1 MQPTNLGSID
11 GHIAASEPPETA
23 DHSRPPSPSPAA
35 EPGKQVPAS
44 LSALRTIN
52 RTHSIM
58 AAGHAAPRR
67 TRSAQ
72 SVRIS
77 GAPRSVRADATAPA
91 SSDIELSTLHID
103 AREVQTMVKEL
114 EHVNRQLA
122 TSRLKATDLH
132 HRFRTELARSHPT
145 GLTEENAAKI
155 DSLQNFIMNATAV
168 NASFTGLIDALRAA
182 SSVASTEAGS
192 PAPARSR
199 AVQRVVALT
208 EMAAALLAKNVA
220 WYFPPAIIRTGD
232 VSFNDAGSM
241 AKLVVLR
248 STLAILAAA
257 VSEYPLATDGQ
268 RRYTDAGG
276 QLNQLQGFAQALD
289 QVLALVVLLITNKIT
304 GQEMPPMYQL
314 AGYGLTAAGGTVQ
327 TGALNGLILRVL
339 QPVTDALSSG
349 SAQLVD
355 DTFVPV
361 DAYSLAANSADAA
374 AEATQGVGRPLSDVE
389 HGLAGSQ
396 LNAWLDAVP
405 ATELDAMKSDLQSA
419 LESVAKWRTVIFEHA
434 CEAAPGSRTGTPS
447 NDYEAHTERLR
458 RDIGT
463 ITTAFG
469 AFVRALPEDD
479 ERRVQ
484 IAQAL
489 AEAAHAERT
498 IADLAGNATPR
509 RTAFFASMA
518 LLSTIG
524 SVLGAI
530 GPSVHNAW
538 LSDIKHRAAIFGVT
552 SSVLQAFANLGQFLG
567 GAKPGDGRLV
577 RFLKIGLENDHN
589 PYRAWA
595 KNWLRSVR
603 FLLGE
608 FPLLQLST
616 TFSEMANKEAGASPA
631 ASTQSTPSAY
641 TIRNVQETMRAV
653 FSLAFTAF
661 ALGEKVN
668 WYHYL
673 GLCITALG
681 AVVPTTIER
690 ARAER

>member
-1 MQPTNLGSID
+1 
-11 GHIAASEPPETA
+11 
-23 DHSRPPSPSPAA
+23 
-35 EPGKQVPAS
+35 
-44 LSALRTIN
+44 
-52 RTHSIM
+52 
-58 AAGHAAPRR
+58 
-67 TRSAQ
+67 
-72 SVRIS
+72 
-77 GAPRSVRADATAPA
+77 
-91 SSDIELSTLHID
+91 
-103 AREVQTMVKEL
+103 MVKEL

-132 HRFRTELARSHPT
+132 HRFRTELARSSPT
-145 GLTEENAAKI
+145 GLTEENAGKI
-155 DSLQNFIMNATAV
+155 DSLQNFIVNATAV
-168 NASFTGLIDALRAA
+168 NASLTGLIDDLRAA

-220 WYFPPAIIRTGD
+220 WYVPPAIIRTGD
-232 VSFNDAGSM
+232 VSFNDVGSM
-241 AKLVVLR
+241 ARLVVLR

-289 QVLALVVLLITNKIT
+289 QVLALVVLLITNKVT
-304 GQEMPPMYQL
+304 GQDMPPMYQL

-327 TGALNGLILRVL
+327 TGALNGLIFRVL
-339 QPVTDALSSG
+339 KPVNGVLSSG

-361 DAYSLAANSADAA
+361 DAYSLAAHPAGAA
-374 AEATQGVGRPLSDVE
+374 AEATHGVGRASPDLE

-396 LNAWLDAVP
+396 LNAWVDAVP
-405 ATELDAMKSDLQSA
+405 ATELDAMKGDLESA
-419 LESVAKWRTVIFEHA
+419 LASVAKWRTAIIEHA
-434 CEAAPGSRTGTPS
+434 SDAAPGSRAATPPI
-447 NDYEAHTERLR
+447 DYEAHTERLR
-458 RDIGT
+458 CDIGM

-589 PYRAWA
+589 PYRAWT

-616 TFSEMANKEAGASPA
+616 TFSEMANKEAAASPA

-661 ALGEKVN
+661 ALGEEVN

-681 AVVPTTIER
+681 AVVPTVIER
-690 ARAER
+690 TRAER